1 MLNNLLSPRL
11 NALVNE
17 HVPVLLL
24 RLGAGI
30 LILTHGLPKVMKV
43 LQGDMA
49 FGDPIG
55 LGPGFSLVL
64 SALAEGI
71 GGLLVVLG
79 LGTRIA
85 SIFLIINM
93 AVAFFFFHAADP
105 FGAKELPLFF
115 LIAFITIFLT
125 GGGKYSL
132 DNKLFNEQA

>member
-24 RLGAGI
+24 RIGAGI

-55 LGPGFSLVL
+55 LGPGFSLIL
-64 SALAEGI
+64 SAFAEGI
-71 GGLLVVLG
+71 CGMLVVLG

-85 SIFLIINM
+85 SVFLIINM
-93 AVAFFFFHAADP
+93 AVAFFFFHADDP
-105 FGAKELPLFF
+105 FGAKELPLFYLIIFIITF
-115 LIAFITIFLT
+115 LA
-125 GGGKYSL
+125 GSGKYSL
-132 DNKLFNEQA
+132 DNKLFGKGA

>member
-1 MLNNLLSPRL
+1 MINNLLSSRL

-24 RLGAGI
+24 RIGAGI
-30 LILTHGLPKVMKV
+30 LILTHGFPKVMKV

-55 LGPGFSLVL
+55 LGPGLSLVL
-64 SALAEGI
+64 SAFAEGI
-71 GGLLVVLG
+71 CGLLVVLG

-105 FGAKELPLFF
+105 FGAKELPFF
-115 LIAFITIFLT
+115 YLIVFIVTLLL
-125 GGGKYSL
+125 GSGKYSL
-132 DNKLFNEQA
+132 DDKLFNKGV